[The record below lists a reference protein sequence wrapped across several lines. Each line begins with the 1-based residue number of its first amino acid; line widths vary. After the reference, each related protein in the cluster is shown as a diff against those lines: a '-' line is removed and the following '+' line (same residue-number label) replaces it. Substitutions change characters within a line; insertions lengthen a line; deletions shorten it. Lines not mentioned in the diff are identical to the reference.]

1 MSLLQERQRVVEF
14 GKKLSKEKLTVGTGG
29 NLSIYNRDLGL
40 MVITPSGIPYDK
52 ITLRDVVVMDL
63 EGNVV
68 EGDRKPSSEFPF
80 HRILYKNRPDLN
92 AIIHTHSIYSNIM
105 AVLGWDLPPVHYML
119 AIAGEDVRC
128 APYHTFGTEELAEVA
143 YEYMEGRKAVILS
156 NHGLIAGGQTLRE
169 AYQVAQEVEYV
180 AELYY
185 RAKTIGEPNIIDP
198 EEMQKVIKKFETYG
212 QPKRDE
218 LI

>member
-1 MSLLQERQRVVEF
+1 MSLLQERQKLVEF
-14 GKKLSKEKLTVGTGG
+14 GKQLSREKLTVGTGG
-29 NLSIYNRDLGL
+29 NLSIYNRDQGL
-40 MVITPSGIPYDK
+40 MVITPSGIPYEK
-52 ITLRDVVVMDL
+52 ITLRDVVIMDL

-80 HRILYKNRPDLN
+80 HRIIYKNRPDLN

-119 AIAGEDVRC
+119 AIAGENVRC
-128 APYHTFGTEELAEVA
+128 APYRTFGTEELAEVA
-143 YEYMEGRKAVILS
+143 YEYMEGRKAVLLS
-156 NHGLIAGGQTLRE
+156 NHGLITGGKDLQE

-185 RAKTIGEPNIIDP
+185 RSKTIGDPNILDH
-198 EEMQKVIKKFETYG
+198 EEMEKVMRKFETYG
-212 QPKRDE
+212 QAKKEE